1 MKKTLYEIGM
11 VIRNGRPYSILLCI
25 LILSNGLIP
34 YLNLLLMERI
44 VTSMT
49 EWFSG
54 IGSIRSFVT
63 HILLLI
69 AVMTF
74 GSIRELLEQLFMLK
88 CADRLRNVYIPKLY
102 EKMRK
107 MDYAVYESSP
117 MQDYISR
124 LGNTPESTM
133 TETIWNLLFLPK
145 IIIEFMGYIAYLA
158 TVDFVIL
165 AVYIAL
171 SIPVAVVAYHNI
183 ISANK
188 FTLSQTAKSRKVGY
202 IRSLLTDRNTVNEIR
217 IFSLYD
223 HFKSM
228 WLHENKALF
237 DERMEHNAKIRKRER
252 ITKIAEILFILFVI
266 LVSSLSLRHGEITFA
281 IFLSLI
287 TQIQEITATLTWYLP
302 YTLLEVSGG
311 VRYFSELYDFMHM
324 EERKSCMISC
334 TPDMPEFEIIFDHVS
349 FTYPNTEHPV
359 LSDASFTIHKS
370 EKAALVGLNGAGKT
384 TILKILAGLYEPTSG
399 RATIN
404 GLDICSLDD
413 QTKSRLWSIVFQ
425 DYCRYDMTIRENIT
439 LGKDKADDGKIR
451 DCIHACRLENLL
463 QNTDLDQPLGI
474 LDENGRGLSGG
485 QYQKLAVCRAMYAET
500 PMIVLDEPTAS
511 LDPKAEAELY
521 HNILKTSTG
530 KTSLLISHRLGAVS
544 HCSKILVL
552 DGGSIKECG
561 SHSELMNMPDG
572 IYRKLY
578 ETQKAWYV

>member
-1 MKKTLYEIGM
+1 MKKALYEIGI
-11 VIRNGRPYSILLCI
+11 VIREGLPYSILVCV

-34 YLNLLLMERI
+34 YWNLLLMERI
-44 VTSMT
+44 VNGMT

-54 IGSIRSFVT
+54 SGSVSSFMI

-74 GSIRELLEQLFMLK
+74 GNIRELLEQLFMLK
-88 CADRLRNVYIPKLY
+88 CADRLRSVYIPKLY
-102 EKMRK
+102 GKMRK
-107 MDYAVYESSP
+107 IDYAVYESAP

-124 LGNTPESTM
+124 LGNTPENTM

-158 TVDFVIL
+158 AVDFVIL
-165 AVYIAL
+165 AVYIVL

-188 FTLSQTAKSRKVGY
+188 FTLSQTAKSRKVSY

-228 WLHENKALF
+228 WLRENKALF

-252 ITKIAEILFILFVI
+252 ITKIAEILFILFII
-266 LVSSLSLRHGEITFA
+266 LASVGALRRGEISFA

-287 TQIQEITATLTWYLP
+287 TQLQEITATLTGYLP
-302 YTLLEVSGG
+302 YTLLAVSGG

-324 EERKSCMISC
+324 EERKSCMVSC
-334 TPDMPEFEIIFDHVS
+334 TPDIPEFEITFDHVS
-349 FTYPNTEHPV
+349 FTYSNVGHPV
-359 LSDASFTIHKS
+359 LSDVSFTIHKG

-399 RATIN
+399 RATVN
-404 GLDICSLDD
+404 GMDICSLDD

-425 DYCRYDMTIRENIT
+425 DYCKYDMTLRENIIFDN
-439 LGKDKADDGKIR
+439 DKADDRRIH
-451 DCIHACRLENLL
+451 DCIHACGLDDLL
-463 QNTDLDQPLGI
+463 QNADLDQPLGI
-474 LDENGRGLSGG
+474 FDEAGRGLSGG

-500 PMIVLDEPTAS
+500 PMLVLDEPTAS

-521 HNILKTSTG
+521 HNILNTSAG

-561 SHSELMNMPDG
+561 SHSDLMNIQNG

-578 ETQKAWYV
+578 ETQKAWYI